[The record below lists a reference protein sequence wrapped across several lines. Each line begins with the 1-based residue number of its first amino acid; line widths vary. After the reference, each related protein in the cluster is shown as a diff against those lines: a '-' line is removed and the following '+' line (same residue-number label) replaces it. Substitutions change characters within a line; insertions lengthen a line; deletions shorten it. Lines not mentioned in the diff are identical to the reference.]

1 MWAYIGGTG
10 KLLKALESCV
20 GTEASGDEDG
30 LTAGIWKEIDVYLF
44 KSN

>member
-1 MWAYIGGTG
+1 MGGTV

-30 LTAGIWKEIDVYLF
+30 HTAGIWKEIDVYLF

>member
-1 MWAYIGGTG
+1 MGGTG
-10 KLLKALESCV
+10 KLLRALESCV

-30 LTAGIWKEIDVYLF
+30 LRASIWREIDVYLF